1 MGSKRTSKKPA
12 CANLICLKADPCT
25 IHYSMHMATIDELRE
40 MAHEAYARARRTL
53 DPLTKRRLFRQ
64 ADDYLK
70 QADELRRG
78 DVVQAAFPK
87 PDTFLKPDR
96 IVG

>member
-1 MGSKRTSKKPA
+1 M
-12 CANLICLKADPCT
+12 D
-25 IHYSMHMATIDELRE
+25 MATIYELRK
-40 MAHEAYARARRTL
+40 MAHEVYALARRTL
-53 DPLTKRRLFRQ
+53 DPLTKRRLLGQ

-96 IVG
+96 SVG